1 MMDVLKWVV
10 ANTLLGLHIH
20 FWMANATR
28 FLLGSMNGVLGP
40 IKYIMRYQIDNRT
53 MKQRNKYQDPDFAA
67 VQAVE
72 TLEPEQA
79 VVNSKGTAR
88 RKLSLPDDKRNDK
101 INKDGNEI
109 AAELPKHPS
118 QAVKKSELGRI
129 KRVQENK
136 AKFDELG
143 LGKYGTDPNP
153 PTVQKQ
159 KGKDKVISDDEYV
172 LESEHES
179 NDSSKMTWF
188 LKKLG
193 EANPTLQFDIG
204 DFYATF
210 SSDQDFWFFC
220 SWDCIYWILMC
231 LMFVATGILLIQSMH
246 FEISKIYCY
255 ICFL

>member
-1 MMDVLKWVV
+1 M
-10 ANTLLGLHIH
+10 
-20 FWMANATR
+20 
-28 FLLGSMNGVLGP
+28 P
-40 IKYIMRYQIDNRT
+40 
-53 MKQRNKYQDPDFAA
+53 
-67 VQAVE
+67 AVE

-101 INKDGNEI
+101 INKDENEI

-118 QAVKKSELGRI
+118 QAVKKYELGRI

-143 LGKYGTDPNP
+143 LGKYGTGPNP

-188 LKKLG
+188 LK
-193 EANPTLQFDIG
+193 N
-204 DFYATF
+204 
-210 SSDQDFWFFC
+210 
-220 SWDCIYWILMC
+220 
-231 LMFVATGILLIQSMH
+231 
-246 FEISKIYCY
+246 
-255 ICFL
+255 